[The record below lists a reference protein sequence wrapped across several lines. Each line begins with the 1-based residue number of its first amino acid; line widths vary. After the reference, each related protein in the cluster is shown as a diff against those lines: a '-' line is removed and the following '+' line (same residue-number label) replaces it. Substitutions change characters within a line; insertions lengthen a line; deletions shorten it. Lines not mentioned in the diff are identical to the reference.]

1 MLTSLGARRRE
12 ECVAELDGI
21 DVEWR
26 NALALFFP
34 DPLIHRRAVQVDV
47 DDGCRESPAAGGGW
61 RVPIHPSIHLFPPIA
76 ASNATHT
83 VQ

>member
-1 MLTSLGARRRE
+1 M
-12 ECVAELDGI
+12 AELDGI